1 MVFKVIL
8 PDKSEQD
15 FDNKEAAIKAA
26 KIQAVKTQ
34 KAIGVRLVRDELDT
48 EEIAIAYPTGM
59 VQEGTGGFG
68 FFKNLSV
75 NGKKKR

>member
-1 MVFKVIL
+1 MKFKVIL
-8 PDKSEQD
+8 PDKSEQE
-15 FDNKEAAIKAA
+15 FDDKASAIRAA

-34 KAIGVRLVRDELDT
+34 KAIGVRLVKDELDT

-68 FFKNLSV
+68 FFKSLPI
-75 NGKKKR
+75 GKAKKR

>member
-8 PDKSEQD
+8 PDKTEMEFNDKDS
-15 FDNKEAAIKAA
+15 AIRAA

-68 FFKNLSV
+68 FFKKLPM
-75 NGKKKR
+75 GKRK